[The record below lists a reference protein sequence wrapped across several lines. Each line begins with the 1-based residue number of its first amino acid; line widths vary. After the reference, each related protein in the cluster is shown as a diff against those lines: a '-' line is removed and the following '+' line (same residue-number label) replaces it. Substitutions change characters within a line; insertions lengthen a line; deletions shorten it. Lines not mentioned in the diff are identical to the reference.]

1 MQEQRCPLDDVLDLL
16 RVRGALMANL
26 RGSGTWGLKIPRTP
40 RATLHVV
47 TAGTC
52 WVRVS
57 GEAPRELLAG
67 DLVLLPTGAAHVLSS
82 DPAAATRAWTSVAKE
97 QSGNPAH
104 ECVVGGGGNSTHAI
118 CAGFSYDHDV
128 AQPLLSLLPP
138 MLFMSGQAVT
148 DDNPVQSTVRVLR
161 HELNTRSSGSNTV
174 IDRLIDVLFV
184 QVIRAWSR
192 DERSAGTSWLHALRD
207 PLVARALAV
216 MHARPATPWTI
227 DALAREVSMS
237 RATLTR
243 RFTTLVGEPPLAYL
257 TRWRMDLAARQLR
270 ETTNAVSS
278 IAHGVGYTSEFA
290 FSRAF
295 TRLRGVAPGRYRTE
309 ARRQS
314 LRPSSSQRRSTS
326 RST

>member
-1 MQEQRCPLDDVLDLL
+1 MSMEECCPLDDVRDVL
-16 RVRGALMANL
+16 RVRGSMMANL
-26 RGSGTWGLKIPRTP
+26 RGSGTWGLKLPRTS

-47 TAGTC
+47 TAGSC
-52 WVRVS
+52 WVRVPN
-57 GEAPRELLAG
+57 EAPRELLAG
-67 DLVLLPTGAAHVLSS
+67 DLVLLPTGAAHTIAS
-82 DPAAATRAWTSVAKE
+82 DPGAAMRTWASVAKE

-104 ECVVGGGGNSTHAI
+104 ECVVGGGGSSTHAI
-118 CAGFSYDHDV
+118 CAGFTYDRDV

-138 MLFMSGQAVT
+138 MLFLSGQTTT
-148 DDNPVQSTVRVLR
+148 DDSPVQATLRVLR
-161 HELNTRSSGSNTV
+161 HELNTRSSGSATV

-184 QVIRAWSR
+184 QVIRAWTRS
-192 DERSAGTSWLHALRD
+192 EQSAGTSWLHALRD

-237 RATLTR
+237 RATFTR
-243 RFTTLVGEPPLAYL
+243 RFTALVGEAPLAYL

-270 ETTNAVSS
+270 ETNNAVSS

-295 TRLRGVAPGRYRTE
+295 TRLRGVAPGRYRSE
-309 ARRQS
+309 VR
-314 LRPSSSQRRSTS
+314 RRS
-326 RST
+326 

>member
-1 MQEQRCPLDDVLDLL
+1 MSTEERCPLDDVLDLL
-16 RVRGALMANL
+16 RVRGAMMANL
-26 RGSGTWGLKIPRTP
+26 RGSGRWGLRVPRTA
-40 RATLHVV
+40 RATLHAV

-52 WVRVS
+52 WVRAA

-67 DLVLLPTGAAHVLSS
+67 DLVLLPTGAPHIVAS
-82 DPAAATRAWTSVAKE
+82 DPTAMTRSWASVAKE
-97 QSGNPAH
+97 QSTNPAH
-104 ECVVGGGGNSTHAI
+104 ECVVGGGGSSTHVI
-118 CAGFSYDHDV
+118 CAGFTYDHDV

-138 MLFMSGQAVT
+138 LLVLSGQTVS
-148 DDNPVQSTVRVLR
+148 DENPVQATLRVLR

-192 DERSAGTSWLHALRD
+192 DGRGTGTSWLHALRD
-207 PLVARALAV
+207 PVVARALAV
-216 MHARPATPWTI
+216 LHARPAAPWTI
-227 DALAREVSMS
+227 DALAREVSLS

-243 RFTTLVGEPPLAYL
+243 RFTKLVGEPPLAYL

-270 ETTNAVSS
+270 ESGDAVSS

-295 TRLRGVAPGRYRTE
+295 TRLRGIAPGRYRAE
-309 ARRQS
+309 VR
-314 LRPSSSQRRSTS
+314 RRS
-326 RST
+326 

>member
-1 MQEQRCPLDDVLDLL
+1 MSVDERCPLDDVLDLL
-16 RVRGALMANL
+16 RVRGTVMANL
-26 RGSGTWGLKIPRTP
+26 RGSGTWGIRLPRTS
-40 RATLHVV
+40 RATLHAV

-52 WVRVS
+52 WVRAP

-67 DLVLLPTGAAHVLSS
+67 DLVLLPTGAAHIVAS
-82 DPAAATRAWTSVAKE
+82 DPAAATRAWASVAKE

-104 ECVVGGGGNSTHAI
+104 ECVVGNGGSSTHAI
-118 CAGFSYDHDV
+118 CAGFAYDHDV

-138 MLFMSGQAVT
+138 MLFWSGQTVT
-148 DDNPVQSTVRVLR
+148 EDNPVQATLRVLR
-161 HELNTRSSGSNTV
+161 HELNTRSSGSRTV
-174 IDRLIDVLFV
+174 ADRLMDVLFV
-184 QVIRAWSR
+184 QLIRAWSR
-192 DERSAGTSWLHALRD
+192 DERGAGTSWLHALRD
-207 PLVARALAV
+207 PIVARALAV

-227 DALAREVSMS
+227 DALAREVSLS

-243 RFTTLVGEPPLAYL
+243 RFTKLVGEPPLAYL

-270 ETTNAVSS
+270 ETGNAVSI

-295 TRLRGVAPGRYRTE
+295 TRLRGVAPGRYRAE

-314 LRPSSSQRRSTS
+314 Y
-326 RST
+326 

>member
-1 MQEQRCPLDDVLDLL
+1 MSKDEQCPLDDVLDLL
-16 RVRGALMANL
+16 RVRGAVMANL
-26 RGSGTWGLKIPRTP
+26 RGSGTWGVRLPRSS
-40 RATLHVV
+40 RATLHAV

-52 WVRVS
+52 WVS
-57 GEAPRELLAG
+57 APGEAPRELLAG
-67 DLVLLPTGAAHVLSS
+67 DLVLLPTGAAHIVAS
-82 DPAAATRAWTSVAKE
+82 DPAAATRSWASVAKE
-97 QSGNPAH
+97 QSRNPAH
-104 ECVVGGGGNSTHAI
+104 ECIVGSGGSSTHAI
-118 CAGFSYDHDV
+118 CAGFTYDHDV

-138 MLFMSGQAVT
+138 MLFLSGQTVT
-148 DDNPVQSTVRVLR
+148 DDNPARATMHMLR
-161 HELNTRSSGSNTV
+161 HELNNRSSGSGTV

-192 DERSAGTSWLHALRD
+192 DERGAGTSWLHALRD
-207 PLVARALAV
+207 PIVARALAV

-227 DALAREVSMS
+227 DALAREVSLS

-243 RFTTLVGEPPLAYL
+243 RFTKLVGEAPLAYL

-270 ETTNAVSS
+270 QTGNAVSS

-309 ARRQS
+309 VRRRQS
-314 LRPSSSQRRSTS
+314 
-326 RST
+326 